1 MDEATDTTRIQALR
15 SIPLLAALP
24 DDALG
29 RILDRATEFEAEP
42 GHTLVQANQPGAG
55 LFVIESGSVSVELPG
70 RTVELGPGEF
80 FGELALLDEGA
91 VHVARVRASAPLRCL
106 AVARDDF
113 DRLLA
118 DEPGLALSML
128 RVLARRLAESARAH
142 PA

>member
-1 MDEATDTTRIQALR
+1 MDETTDAARIQALR
-15 SIPLLAALP
+15 SIPLLSALP

-29 RILDRATEFEAEP
+29 RILERSTEFEAET

-91 VHVARVRASAPLRCL
+91 VHVARVRAASPLRCL
-106 AVARDDF
+106 AV
-113 DRLLA
+113 
-118 DEPGLALSML
+118 
-128 RVLARRLAESARAH
+128 
-142 PA
+142 